1 MSLFISYSTN
11 FPISDSLEEKLN
23 KALSYIFKEEGITD
37 SSINLKILTDEDIK
51 ELNKKFRNK
60 NTTTNVLSFSNE
72 DVSKSITGNLGDIAI
87 SYEFVKRESKEH
99 KKNFDDHMI
108 HMLIHGVYH
117 ILGFDHESNTMAEV
131 MENKEIKLLE
141 KLNIRN
147 PYSIYEQKK

>member
-11 FPISDSLEEKLN
+11 FPISESLEEKLN

-108 HMLIHGVYH
+108 HMLVHGVYH
-117 ILGFDHESNTMAEV
+117 ILGFDHENDEMADI
-131 MENKEIKLLE
+131 MEIKEVELLK
-141 KLNIRN
+141 KLDIKN
-147 PYSIYEQKK
+147 PY

>member
-1 MSLFISYSTN
+1 VSLFISYPTN

-23 KALSYIFKEEGITD
+23 KALSYIFEEEGITD

-108 HMLIHGVYH
+108 HMLVHGVYH
-117 ILGFDHESNTMAEV
+117 ILGFDHENDEMADI
-131 MENKEIKLLE
+131 MEIKEVKLLK
-141 KLNIRN
+141 KLDIKN
-147 PYSIYEQKK
+147 PY

>member
-11 FPISDSLEEKLN
+11 FPISESLEEKLN

-108 HMLIHGVYH
+108 HMLVHGVYH
-117 ILGFDHESNTMAEV
+117 ILGFDHENDGMADI
-131 MENKEIKLLE
+131 MEIKEVKLLK
-141 KLNIRN
+141 KLDIKN
-147 PYSIYEQKK
+147 PY

>member
-11 FPISDSLEEKLN
+11 FPISESLEEKLN

-108 HMLIHGVYH
+108 HMLVHGVYH
-117 ILGFDHESNTMAEV
+117 ILGFDHENDEMAD
-131 MENKEIKLLE
+131 MMEIKEVKLLK
-141 KLNIRN
+141 KLDIKN
-147 PYSIYEQKK
+147 PY

>member
-72 DVSKSITGNLGDIAI
+72 DISKSITGNLGDIAI

-108 HMLIHGVYH
+108 HMLVHGVYH
-117 ILGFDHESNTMAEV
+117 ILGFDHENDEMADI
-131 MENKEIKLLE
+131 MEIKEVKLLK
-141 KLNIRN
+141 KLDIKN
-147 PYSIYEQKK
+147 PY

>member
-117 ILGFDHESNTMAEV
+117 ILGFDHENDEMADI
-131 MENKEIKLLE
+131 MEIKEVKLLK
-141 KLNIRN
+141 KLDIKN
-147 PYSIYEQKK
+147 PY

>member
-1 MSLFISYSTN
+1 MSLFISYPTN

-72 DVSKSITGNLGDIAI
+72 DISKSITGNLGDIAI

-108 HMLIHGVYH
+108 HMLVHGVYH
-117 ILGFDHESNTMAEV
+117 ILGFDHENDEMADI
-131 MENKEIKLLE
+131 MEIKEVKLLK
-141 KLNIRN
+141 KLDIKN
-147 PYSIYEQKK
+147 PY

>member
-1 MSLFISYSTN
+1 VSLFISYSTN
-11 FPISDSLEEKLN
+11 FPISESLEEKLN

-108 HMLIHGVYH
+108 HMLVHGVYH
-117 ILGFDHESNTMAEV
+117 ILGFDHENDEMADI
-131 MENKEIKLLE
+131 MEIKEVKLLK
-141 KLNIRN
+141 KLDIKN
-147 PYSIYEQKK
+147 PY

>member
-108 HMLIHGVYH
+108 HMLVHGVYH
-117 ILGFDHESNTMAEV
+117 ILGFDHENDEMADI
-131 MENKEIKLLE
+131 MENKEVKLLK
-141 KLNIRN
+141 KLDIKN
-147 PYSIYEQKK
+147 PY

>member
-1 MSLFISYSTN
+1 MSLYISYSTS

-108 HMLIHGVYH
+108 HMLVHGVYH
-117 ILGFDHESNTMAEV
+117 ILGFDHENDEMADI
-131 MENKEIKLLE
+131 MEIKEVKLLK
-141 KLNIRN
+141 KLDIKN
-147 PYSIYEQKK
+147 PY

>member
-1 MSLFISYSTN
+1 VSLFISYSTN

-108 HMLIHGVYH
+108 HMLVHGVYH
-117 ILGFDHESNTMAEV
+117 ILGFDHENDEMADI
-131 MENKEIKLLE
+131 MEIKEVKLLK
-141 KLNIRN
+141 KLDIKN
-147 PYSIYEQKK
+147 PY

>member
-72 DVSKSITGNLGDIAI
+72 DISKSITGNLGDIAI

-108 HMLIHGVYH
+108 HMLVHGVYH
-117 ILGFDHESNTMAEV
+117 ILGFDHENNEMADI
-131 MENKEIKLLE
+131 MEIKEAKLLK
-141 KLNIRN
+141 KLDIKN
-147 PYSIYEQKK
+147 PY

>member
-108 HMLIHGVYH
+108 HMLIHGIYH
-117 ILGFDHESNTMAEV
+117 ILGFEHDNDKVANV
-131 MENKEIKLLE
+131 MEKKEVTLLN
-141 KLNIRN
+141 KLNISN
-147 PYSIYEQKK
+147 PYN

>member
-1 MSLFISYSTN
+1 VSLFISYSTN
-11 FPISDSLEEKLN
+11 FPISESLEEKLN

-37 SSINLKILTDEDIK
+37 SSINLKILTDDDIK

-108 HMLIHGVYH
+108 HMLVHGVYH
-117 ILGFDHESNTMAEV
+117 ILGFDHENDEMADI
-131 MENKEIKLLE
+131 MEIKEVELLK
-141 KLNIRN
+141 KLDIKN
-147 PYSIYEQKK
+147 PY

>member
-108 HMLIHGVYH
+108 HMLVHGVYH
-117 ILGFDHESNTMAEV
+117 ILGFDHENDEMADI
-131 MENKEIKLLE
+131 MEIKEVELLK
-141 KLNIRN
+141 KLDIKN
-147 PYSIYEQKK
+147 PY

>member
-1 MSLFISYSTN
+1 VSLFISYSTN
-11 FPISDSLEEKLN
+11 FPISESLEEKLN

-37 SSINLKILTDEDIK
+37 SSINLKILTDDDIK

-108 HMLIHGVYH
+108 HMLVHGVYH
-117 ILGFDHESNTMAEV
+117 ILGFDHENDEMADI
-131 MENKEIKLLE
+131 MEIKEVKLLK
-141 KLNIRN
+141 KLDIKN
-147 PYSIYEQKK
+147 PY

>member
-108 HMLIHGVYH
+108 HMLVHGVYH
-117 ILGFDHESNTMAEV
+117 ILGFDHENDQMADI
-131 MENKEIKLLE
+131 MEIKEVKLLK
-141 KLNIRN
+141 KLDIKN
-147 PYSIYEQKK
+147 PY

>member
-23 KALSYIFKEEGITD
+23 KALSYIFKEERITD

-108 HMLIHGVYH
+108 HMLVHGVYH
-117 ILGFDHESNTMAEV
+117 ILGFDHENDEMADI
-131 MENKEIKLLE
+131 MEIKEVKLLK
-141 KLNIRN
+141 KLDIKN
-147 PYSIYEQKK
+147 PY

>member
-108 HMLIHGVYH
+108 HMLVHGVYH
-117 ILGFDHESNTMAEV
+117 ILGFDHENDEMADI
-131 MENKEIKLLE
+131 MEIKEVKLLK
-141 KLNIRN
+141 KLDIKN
-147 PYSIYEQKK
+147 PY

>member
-108 HMLIHGVYH
+108 HMLVHGVYH
-117 ILGFDHESNTMAEV
+117 ILGFDHANDEMADI
-131 MENKEIKLLE
+131 MEIKEVKLLK
-141 KLNIRN
+141 KLDIKN
-147 PYSIYEQKK
+147 PY

>member
-60 NTTTNVLSFSNE
+60 NTTTNVLSFPNE

-108 HMLIHGVYH
+108 HMLVHGVYH
-117 ILGFDHESNTMAEV
+117 ILGFDHENDEMADI
-131 MENKEIKLLE
+131 MEIKEVKLLK
-141 KLNIRN
+141 KLDIKN
-147 PYSIYEQKK
+147 PY

>member
-1 MSLFISYSTN
+1 MSLYISYSTN

-108 HMLIHGVYH
+108 HMLVHGVYH
-117 ILGFDHESNTMAEV
+117 ILGFDHENDEMADI
-131 MENKEIKLLE
+131 MEIKEVELLK
-141 KLNIRN
+141 KLDIKN
-147 PYSIYEQKK
+147 PY

>member
-11 FPISDSLEEKLN
+11 FPISESLEEKLN

-108 HMLIHGVYH
+108 HMLVHGVYH
-117 ILGFDHESNTMAEV
+117 ILGFDHENDEIEDIM
-131 MENKEIKLLE
+131 EIKEVKLLK
-141 KLNIRN
+141 KLDIKN
-147 PYSIYEQKK
+147 PY

>member
-23 KALSYIFKEEGITD
+23 KALSYIFEEEGITD

-108 HMLIHGVYH
+108 HMLVHGVYH
-117 ILGFDHESNTMAEV
+117 ILGFDHENDEMADI
-131 MENKEIKLLE
+131 MEIKEVKLLK
-141 KLNIRN
+141 KLDIKN
-147 PYSIYEQKK
+147 PY

>member
-1 MSLFISYSTN
+1 VSLFISYSTN

-108 HMLIHGVYH
+108 HMLVHGVYH
-117 ILGFDHESNTMAEV
+117 ILGFDHENDEMADI
-131 MENKEIKLLE
+131 MEIKEIKLLN
-141 KLNIRN
+141 KLQIKN
-147 PYSIYEQKK
+147 PY

>member
-1 MSLFISYSTN
+1 VSLFISYSTN

-108 HMLIHGVYH
+108 HMLVHGVYH
-117 ILGFDHESNTMAEV
+117 ILGFDHENDEMADI
-131 MENKEIKLLE
+131 METKEAKLLK
-141 KLNIRN
+141 KLDIKN
-147 PYSIYEQKK
+147 PY